1 MTEPA
6 VFGPSTPL
14 PDRAEIDRLWNRYGM
29 LDNIREHSRVV
40 TAVALLVTDWLAQAG
55 VQLNRR
61 AVEAGALLHDI
72 AKTPC
77 LGTETRHDRQGE
89 TILTKLGY
97 PELGYLVRSHVVLPE
112 GEPLDETMV
121 VNYADKRVNH
131 DQLVNLEERF
141 AYIAGRY
148 GRGMPHLEER
158 IAQGLQR
165 AQEVERMLFNR
176 INHGRTPA
184 DIARVLQEGA

>member
-1 MTEPA
+1 LAEPP
-6 VFGPSTPL
+6 VFGPQTPL
-14 PDRAEIDRLWNRYGM
+14 PDREEIARLWNRYGM
-29 LDNIREHSRVV
+29 LDNIREHSQVV
-40 TAVALLVTDWLAQAG
+40 TAVALLVTDWLARAG
-55 VQLNRR
+55 VRLNRR

-77 LGTETRHDRQGE
+77 LGTETRHDHEGQA
-89 TILTKLGY
+89 ILTELGY

-131 DQLVNLEERF
+131 DQLVNLEDRF

-148 GRGMPHLEER
+148 GRGMPHLEQR
-158 IAQGLQR
+158 IAQGLER
-165 AQEVERMLFNR
+165 AREVERLIFAS
-176 INHGRTPA
+176 IDHGRTPA
-184 DIARVLQEGA
+184 DIPRVLQEGA

>member
-1 MTEPA
+1 MAEPP
-6 VFGPSTPL
+6 VFGPRTPL
-14 PDRAEIDRLWNRYGM
+14 PSREEIARLWNRYGM

-55 VQLNRR
+55 TKLNRR

-89 TILTKLGY
+89 AILAGLGY
-97 PELGYLVRSHVVLPE
+97 PELGYLVRNHVVLPPE
-112 GEPLDETMV
+112 EPLDETML

-131 DQLVNLEERF
+131 DQLVDLADRF

-148 GRGMPHLEER
+148 GRGMPHLEQR
-158 IAQGLQR
+158 IAQGLER
-165 AQEVERMLFNR
+165 AREVERLIFER

-184 DIARVLQEGA
+184 DILRALQGGA